1 MKSAQKVDVKQTSG
15 AFFGSPRGLNS
26 GGGDGGDRNR
36 DSRFKSICIG
46 PKGRWEPNYSS
57 FLRESIKLVSW
68 WRGWVKEGREKLDF
82 KRCCGELGI
91 HASDR
96 NERE

>member
-36 DSRFKSICIG
+36 DSRFKSIC
-46 PKGRWEPNYSS
+46 
-57 FLRESIKLVSW
+57 W